1 MMTFRR
7 GVLAVLA
14 AGLLLLSACGD
25 GGSGDGDSNAA
36 EDAQRDGEAEVNAA
50 ADRAVEDL
58 AAAIAAIDPCKPDPA
73 QVKNVMDPL
82 VVLQG
87 AGQEDRVSEAGA
99 LEALQRTVKAIA
111 RDYASGGQ
119 AGETGKSITD
129 LARTVG
135 LDPQANDWMTDLECP
150 HTWKVS
156 VLLEISGGAVPGPV
170 VLSRITY
177 SGSATLQG
185 ASSALSGS
193 GPLATSVAVG
203 DPVPGCSF
211 NITTG
216 GAELQVAGTF
226 QEASQT
232 FDLELTFGEFP
243 MNTSMTCPGV
253 TVGPTTAPMTGVF
266 FPATVHLGETYLQEL
281 GGGVGGAGGT
291 LRVDVFQTE

>member
-1 MMTFRR
+1 MMTLRR
-7 GVLAVLA
+7 GALAALA
-14 AGLLLLSACGD
+14 AGLLLLSACG
-25 GGSGDGDSNAA
+25 GGGGDGDSNAA
-36 EDAQRDGEAEVNAA
+36 EDAQSEGEAAVNAA

-58 AAAIAAIDPCKPDPA
+58 AAAIAAIDPCKPDSA
-73 QVKNVMDPL
+73 QVKNIMDPL
-82 VVLQG
+82 AVLQG
-87 AGQEDRVSEAGA
+87 AGQEDRVSEAAA

-111 RDYASGGQ
+111 RDFNSGGQ

-135 LDPQANDWMTDLECP
+135 LDPQASDWMTDLECP

-156 VLLEISGGAVPGPV
+156 VLLEISGGAAPGPV

-177 SGSATLQG
+177 TGSASLQG
-185 ASSALSGS
+185 ESSALRGS
-193 GPLATSVAVG
+193 GPLSTSVAVG

-226 QEASQT
+226 QEANQT

-243 MNTSMTCPGV
+243 METSMTCPGV
-253 TVGPTTAPMTGVF
+253 TVGPITAPMSPLF
-266 FPATVHLGETYLQEL
+266 FPVTLRLGDTYLEPL
-281 GGGVGGAGGT
+281 GGGAGPASGT
-291 LRVDVFQTE
+291 LRVDVVQAP

>member
-1 MMTFRR
+1 MTFRR

-25 GGSGDGDSNAA
+25 GGGGDGDSNAA

-82 VVLQG
+82 AVLQG
-87 AGQEDRVSEAGA
+87 AGQEDRVSESAA

-111 RDYASGGQ
+111 RDFSNGGQ
-119 AGETGKSITD
+119 AGETGQSITD

-135 LDPQANDWMTDLECP
+135 LDPEVNDWMTDLECP

-156 VLLEISGGAVPGPV
+156 VLLRMNSGATPGPV
-170 VLSRITY
+170 AISSITY

-185 ASSALSGS
+185 AATALSGAGS
-193 GPLATSVAVG
+193 LATSVAVAN
-203 DPVPGCSF
+203 PVPGCSF
-211 NITTG
+211 DITTG
-216 GAELQVAGTF
+216 GAELQVTGMF
-226 QEASQT
+226 KEANQT

-243 MNTSMTCPGV
+243 MTTSMTCPGV
-253 TVGPTTAPMTGVF
+253 TVGPTTSPMTGVF
-266 FPATVHLGETYLQEL
+266 FPATVHLGETYETPL
-281 GGGVGGAGGT
+281 GGGVGGAAGT
-291 LRVDVFQTE
+291 LRVDVVQAP